1 MVLSKSVENKGMG
14 IEIGKLYSNRTVRYL
29 VPGLGFYGPTLKT
42 KLNLVFK
49 LAFGIHDTLLEG
61 SHLEG
66 QKNIFILVDKLVRP
80 ELFQNFMDWVKH
92 QEYFVTDYTYDAI
105 MESHSRK
112 HMIVLAYPPS
122 MGDCYDKF
130 LLGKYSK
137 MYTKQEI
144 TSYFAEESKI
154 ETRQVLVKTVHA
166 KHRFISLIKATFN
179 TQLEE
184 QDFLIGSWEFDLP
197 PNEGEEYFNTWKPLE
212 S

>member
-1 MVLSKSVENKGMG
+1 MVLSKIVNTEMD
-14 IEIGKLYSNRTVRYL
+14 IIIGKLYINKTVKYL

-49 LAFGIHDTLLEG
+49 LAFGIHDTLLTG

-66 QKNIFILVDKLVRP
+66 QKNIFILIDKLVRP
-80 ELFQNFMDWVKH
+80 DLFQNFMDWVKH
-92 QEYFVTDYTYDAI
+92 QEYFVTDYVYDSILEA
-105 MESHSRK
+105 HSRK

-122 MGDCYDKF
+122 MGDAYDKF

-144 TSYFAEESKI
+144 TSYFAEEAKV

-197 PNEGEEYFNTWKPLE
+197 PNEEEEYFNTWKPMG

>member
-1 MVLSKSVENKGMG
+1 MVLSKIVNTEM
-14 IEIGKLYSNRTVRYL
+14 EIVIGRLYINRTVKYL
-29 VPGLGFYGPTLKT
+29 VPGLSFYGPTLKT

-61 SHLEG
+61 SYLEG
-66 QKNIFILVDKLVRP
+66 QKNIYILVDKLVRP
-80 ELFQNFMDWVKH
+80 ELFQNFMNWIKN
-92 QEYFVTDYTYDAI
+92 QEYYVTDYVYDSI
-105 MESHSRK
+105 LENHSRK

-137 MYTKQEI
+137 MYTRQEI
-144 TSYFAEESKI
+144 TSYFAEEAKL
-154 ETRQVLVKTVHA
+154 ETRQVLMKTVHA
-166 KHRFISLIKATFN
+166 KHRFVSLVKTTFG

-184 QDFLIGSWEFDLP
+184 QDFLTGSWEYDLP
-197 PNEGEEYFNTWKPLE
+197 PNTEEEFFNTWKPLG

>member
-1 MVLSKSVENKGMG
+1 MVLSKIVNTEMD
-14 IEIGKLYSNRTVRYL
+14 IVIGRLYINRTVKYL

-61 SHLEG
+61 SHLQG

-80 ELFQNFMDWVKH
+80 DLFKNFMDWVKH
-92 QEYFVTDYTYDAI
+92 QEYYVTDYVYDSI
-105 MESHSRK
+105 MEANSRK
-112 HMIVLAYPPS
+112 HMIVLAYPSS
-122 MGDCYDKF
+122 MEDCYDKF

-144 TSYFAEESKI
+144 ISYFSEEAKI
-154 ETRQVLVKTVHA
+154 ETKQVLLKTISA
-166 KHRFISLIKATFN
+166 KQRFISLVKETFN
-179 TQLEE
+179 THLEE

-197 PNEGEEYFNTWKPLE
+197 PNKEEEYFSTYKLMG

>member
-1 MVLSKSVENKGMG
+1 MD
-14 IEIGKLYSNRTVRYL
+14 IIIGKLYINRTVKYL

-49 LAFGIHDTLLEG
+49 LAFGIHDTLLTG

-66 QKNIFILVDKLVRP
+66 QKNIFILIDKLVRP
-80 ELFQNFMDWVKH
+80 DLFQNFMDWVKH
-92 QEYFVTDYTYDAI
+92 QEYFVTDYVYDSI
-105 MESHSRK
+105 LEVHSRK

-122 MGDCYDKF
+122 MGDAYDKF

-144 TSYFAEESKI
+144 TSYFAEEAKV
-154 ETRQVLVKTVHA
+154 ETKQVLLKTVHA
-166 KHRFISLIKATFN
+166 KYRFVSLIKATFN

-184 QDFLIGSWEFDLP
+184 QDFLVGSWEFDLP
-197 PNEGEEYFNTWKPLE
+197 PNEEEYFNTWKPMGE
-212 S
+212 

>member
-1 MVLSKSVENKGMG
+1 MVLSKIVDTGMK

-49 LAFGIHDTLLEG
+49 LAFGIHDSLIEG
-61 SHLEG
+61 THLQG
-66 QKNIFILVDKLVRP
+66 QKNIYILVDKLVRP
-80 ELFQNFMDWVKH
+80 ELFQNFISWIKN
-92 QEYFVTDYTYDAI
+92 QEYYVTDYIYDSILEA
-105 MESHSRK
+105 HSRK

-122 MGDCYDKF
+122 MEDCYDKF

-144 TSYFAEESKI
+144 KDYFAEESKV
-154 ETRQVLVKTVHA
+154 ETRQVLIKTVHA
-166 KHRFISLIKATFN
+166 KHRFVSLIKETFN

-184 QDFLIGSWEFDLP
+184 QDFLIGSWEYDLP
-197 PNEGEEYFNTWKPLE
+197 PNKEEEFFNT
-212 S
+212 

>member
-1 MVLSKSVENKGMG
+1 MVLSKIVENKGMG
-14 IEIGKLYSNRTVRYL
+14 IEIGKLYINRTVKYL
-29 VPGLGFYGPTLKT
+29 VPGLGFYGSTLKT

-49 LAFGIHDTLLEG
+49 LAFGIHDTLLTG

-66 QKNIFILVDKLVRP
+66 QKNIYILIDKLVRP
-80 ELFQNFMDWVKH
+80 DLFQNFMDWVKH
-92 QEYFVTDYTYDAI
+92 QEYYVTDYVYDSILEA
-105 MESHSRK
+105 HSRK
-112 HMIVLAYPPS
+112 HMVVLAYPPS
-122 MGDCYDKF
+122 MGDAYDKF

-144 TSYFAEESKI
+144 TSYFAEESKV

-166 KHRFISLIKATFN
+166 KQRFISLVKETFN

-197 PNEGEEYFNTWKPLE
+197 PNEEEEYFNT
-212 S
+212 

>member
-1 MVLSKSVENKGMG
+1 MVLSKIVNTEMD
-14 IEIGKLYSNRTVRYL
+14 IIIGKLYINRTVKYL

-49 LAFGIHDTLLEG
+49 LAFGIHDTLLTG

-66 QKNIFILVDKLVRP
+66 QKNIFILIDKLVRP
-80 ELFQNFMDWVKH
+80 DLFQNFMDWVKH
-92 QEYFVTDYTYDAI
+92 QEYFVTDYVYDSI
-105 MESHSRK
+105 LEVHSRK

-122 MGDCYDKF
+122 MGDAYDKF

-144 TSYFAEESKI
+144 TSYFAEEAKV
-154 ETRQVLVKTVHA
+154 ETKQVLLKTVHA
-166 KHRFISLIKATFN
+166 KYRFVSLIKATFN

-184 QDFLIGSWEFDLP
+184 QDFLVGSWEFDLP
-197 PNEGEEYFNTWKPLE
+197 PNEEEYFNTWKPMGE
-212 S
+212 

>member
-1 MVLSKSVENKGMG
+1 MVLSNVAKEGMD
-14 IEIGKLYSNRTVRYL
+14 IQIGKLYINRTVKYL

-61 SHLEG
+61 THLEG

-92 QEYFVTDYTYDAI
+92 QEYFVTDYAYDAI
-105 MESHSRK
+105 MEAHSRK
-112 HMIVLAYPPS
+112 HMIVLAYPPV
-122 MGDCYDKF
+122 MGDAYEKF

-137 MYTKQEI
+137 MYTKKEI
-144 TSYFAEESKI
+144 TSYFAEESKL
-154 ETRQVLVKTVHA
+154 ESRQVLMKIVHA
-166 KHRFISLIKATFN
+166 RQRFISLIKSTFG

-184 QDFLIGSWEFDLP
+184 QDFLLGSWEYDLP
-197 PNEGEEYFNTWKPLE
+197 PNQEEEFFNI
-212 S
+212 

>member
-1 MVLSKSVENKGMG
+1 MVLSRIVNTEMD
-14 IEIGKLYSNRTVRYL
+14 IVIGKLYVNRTVKYL
-29 VPGLGFYGPTLKT
+29 VPGLGFYGSTLKT

-66 QKNIFILVDKLVRP
+66 QKNIYILVDKLVRP

-122 MGDCYDKF
+122 MGDSYDKF

-137 MYTKQEI
+137 MYTKKELL
-144 TSYFAEESKI
+144 TYFSEENKAEA
-154 ETRQVLVKTVHA
+154 RQVLSKTMIA
-166 KHRFISLIKATFN
+166 RQKFISLVKSTFG
-179 TQLEE
+179 TQLEP
-184 QDFLIGSWEFDLP
+184 QDFLEGSWEYDLP
-197 PNEGEEYFNTWKPLE
+197 PNQEEEFFNTFKI
-212 S
+212 